1 MDCGGR
7 GIFRYPLITTVGKM
21 LYKITS
27 FSCSMNETTIRI
39 LKVHN
44 DTMRVVFSDKTS
56 GDGVDV
62 SHQLINFLT
71 RVIELNV

>member
-1 MDCGGR
+1 
-7 GIFRYPLITTVGKM
+7 
-21 LYKITS
+21 
-27 FSCSMNETTIRI
+27 MNEITIRI

-62 SHQLINFLT
+62 GHQLINFLT